1 MTTMNRMLIGAAA
14 GAAAT
19 LPMTMVM
26 ETLHERLPGEPARP
40 LPPREI
46 TENVAARA
54 GIQHQLGEGDMQK
67 LTLAGH
73 FGYGAACGALFGLL
87 APREPAAAVGAGVLF
102 GLTVW
107 SASYLGLLPAAGIRH
122 DARHDPPARSALMI
136 AAHVVYGA
144 ATGAFVAAA
153 LPDGRGRDGDMV

>member
-1 MTTMNRMLIGAAA
+1 MNSMLIGAAA

-46 TENVAARA
+46 VEGMAAKA
-54 GIQHQLGEGDMQK
+54 GAEDDLGERDKQK

-73 FGYGAACGALFGLL
+73 FGYGAACGALFGLV
-87 APREPAAAVGAGVLF
+87 APRGSGTALASGVVF

-107 SASYLGLLPAAGIRH
+107 AASYLEWLPAAGVRH
-122 DARHDPPARSALMI
+122 HPRHDPPARNALMI

-153 LPDGRGRDGDMV
+153 RPRQ